1 MPTPP
6 PTSKRSRSATTG
18 QNYSRR
24 EGRTEFCSIGEFLGY
39 VEDFHDRLYVFEHDL
54 SIRRIR
60 FEKDIGGLKYDRR
73 ELERSERQLNVR
85 GSKVEKREGDVTTR
99 EMALQAETERAYNKH
114 RDYEREKFSS
124 QFNEER
130 RMHQQKLE
138 RLQEDGKRYQQ
149 KLRESEVVRQQE
161 REALEEKLKI
171 AGEEKKK
178 AQRLIQAL
186 KQKHEAM
193 GMDMSEIEQTV
204 SAS

>member
-1 MPTPP
+1 
-6 PTSKRSRSATTG
+6 
-18 QNYSRR
+18 
-24 EGRTEFCSIGEFLGY
+24 
-39 VEDFHDRLYVFEHDL
+39 
-54 SIRRIR
+54 
-60 FEKDIGGLKYDRR
+60 
-73 ELERSERQLNVR
+73 
-85 GSKVEKREGDVTTR
+85 VEKREGDVTTR

-124 QFNEER
+124 EFNEE
-130 RMHQQKLE
+130 HQQKLQ

-149 KLRESEVVRQQE
+149 KLREFEVVRQRE

-193 GMDMSEIEQTV
+193 AMDMSEIEQAF